1 MHHASRILVVHVFI
15 ITMYNSEI
23 WFCRSTHAKK
33 DKFVDF
39 CSVIGFYDN
48 LQDKVHNCILNFSTH
63 ITSDSRHFLNNYM
76 YFVVEDLSIFL

>member
-1 MHHASRILVVHVFI
+1 MHHGSRISVVHVFI
-15 ITMYNSEI
+15 ITIYNSEI
-23 WFCRSTHAKK
+23 WFRCSTNAKK
-33 DKFVDF
+33 DKFVDV